1 MSNYYL
7 EVDGIPGECTD
18 GNHKGWILVESFS
31 HGLSQPHA
39 TASTGGG
46 ARGGISKVEH
56 GDFTVVKQL
65 DKASPKLF
73 LQCCNGKRIPTVT
86 IELVRQVDDKMTY
99 QKYVFTGA
107 LVRSVS
113 TSLSEGGERPEEEV
127 AFAYEKMEMTYT
139 EVDPRTNK
147 ANGDTMMV
155 WDALQN
161 VGG

>member
-7 EVDGIPGECTD
+7 QVDGIPGECTD
-18 GNHKGWILVESFS
+18 SDHVGWILVDSFS

-56 GDFTVVKQL
+56 GDFVVVKQL
-65 DKASPKLF
+65 DKSSPKLF
-73 LQCCNGKRIPTVT
+73 LQCCNGKRIPQVRLD
-86 IELVRQVDDKMTY
+86 LVRQIDDKITY

-107 LVRSVS
+107 LVRNVS
-113 TSLSEGGERPEEEV
+113 TGLSEAGERPVEDIS
-127 AFAYEKMEMTYT
+127 FAYEKMEMTYT
-139 EVDPRTNK
+139 EVDAKTNK
-147 ANGDTMMV
+147 PAGDTMMN